1 MKRATTIDEQI
12 ELLRSRGMVIKDEK
26 KAREVLSD
34 IGYFRLGFYCFPFEK
49 SYPRKDNRSHLY
61 REGAL
66 LSDVVDLYYFDT
78 DLRNILLKYLFRIE
92 VNFRTKLVYIVS
104 GIYKDSP
111 TWFADP
117 SVVKRKYAR
126 DFGQKIYNTLFKRQA
141 IIKRHHNDPKHL
153 NDRFAPAWKTI
164 EFMTFGMTMEL
175 FDAIQDL
182 SVRDRIAKEY
192 GLRSGKILSGY
203 IETAKSLRNA
213 CSHGNTL
220 FDFRLAQPINKG
232 PAGRMTTEES
242 SNLVGAV
249 MVIRYLLSKISSH
262 RESEMV
268 DEIKSLLDSGH
279 DNAVIAD
286 LRTKF
291 RSKLQGR

>member
-12 ELLRSRGMVIKDEK
+12 ELLRSRGMVINDEE

-61 REGAL
+61 KDGSL

-117 SVVKRKYAR
+117 SVVKREYAR
-126 DFGQKIYNTLFKRQA
+126 DFDQKIYNTLFKRQA
-141 IIKRHHNDPKHL
+141 IIRRHHNDPKHL

-164 EFMTFGMTMEL
+164 EFMTFGMTIEL
-175 FDAIQDL
+175 FNAIQDL

-192 GLRSGKILSGY
+192 GLSSGKILAGY

-220 FDFRLAQPINKG
+220 FDFQLPKRIVRG
-232 PAGRMTTEES
+232 PAGVMDHDERK
-242 SNLVGAV
+242 NLVGSI
-249 MVIRYLLSKISSH
+249 MVVRYLLSCISSN
-262 RESEMV
+262 RADDLEK
-268 DEIKSLLDSGH
+268 EIKTLLDGVS
-279 DNAVIAD
+279 DQAVIVD
-286 LRTKF
+286 LKTGLLA
-291 RSKLQGR
+291 KL

>member
-61 REGAL
+61 KEGSL

-92 VNFRTKLVYIVS
+92 VNFRTKLVYIIS

-117 SVVKRKYAR
+117 SVVKREYAR
-126 DFGQKIYNTLFKRQA
+126 DFDQKIYNTIFKRQA
-141 IIKRHHNDPKHL
+141 IIRRHHNDPKHL

-164 EFMTFGMTMEL
+164 EFMTFGMTIEL
-175 FDAIQDL
+175 FNAIQDL

-192 GLRSGKILSGY
+192 GLSSGKILAGY

-220 FDFRLAQPINKG
+220 FDFQLPKRIVRG
-232 PAGRMTTEES
+232 PAGVMDHDERK
-242 SNLVGAV
+242 NLVGSI
-249 MVIRYLLSKISSH
+249 MVVRYLLSCISSN
-262 RESEMV
+262 RADDLEK
-268 DEIKSLLDSGH
+268 EINALMDGISDQ
-279 DNAVIAD
+279 AVIFD
-286 LRTKF
+286 LKTGLLA
-291 RSKLQGR
+291 KL

>member
-49 SYPRKDNRSHLY
+49 SYPRKDNRSHFY
-61 REGAL
+61 KNGSL

-104 GIYKDSP
+104 GLYKNSP

-117 SVVKRKYAR
+117 SVVKREYAR
-126 DFGQKIYNTLFKRQA
+126 DFDQKIYNTLFKRQA
-141 IIKRHHNDPKHL
+141 IIRRHHNDPKHL

-164 EFMTFGMTMEL
+164 EFMTFGMTIEL

-192 GLRSGKILSGY
+192 GLSSGKILAGY

-220 FDFRLAQPINKG
+220 FDFQLPKRIVRG
-232 PAGRMTTEES
+232 PAGVMDHDERKS
-242 SNLVGAV
+242 LVGSI
-249 MVIRYLLSKISSH
+249 MVVRYLLSCISSN
-262 RESEMV
+262 RADDLV
-268 DEIKSLLDSGH
+268 QEIKTLLDGVS
-279 DNAVIAD
+279 DQAVIVD
-286 LRTKF
+286 LKTGLLA
-291 RSKLQGR
+291 KL

>member
-12 ELLRSRGMVIKDEK
+12 ELLRSRGMVINDEE

-61 REGAL
+61 KDGSL

-117 SVVKRKYAR
+117 SVVKREYAR
-126 DFGQKIYNTLFKRQA
+126 DFDQKIYNTLFKRQA
-141 IIKRHHNDPKHL
+141 IIRRHHNDPKHL

-164 EFMTFGMTMEL
+164 EFMTFGMTIEL
-175 FDAIQDL
+175 FNAIQDL

-192 GLRSGKILSGY
+192 GLSSGKILAGY

-220 FDFRLAQPINKG
+220 FDFQLPKRIVRG
-232 PAGRMTTEES
+232 PAGVMDHDERK
-242 SNLVGAV
+242 NLVGSI
-249 MVIRYLLSKISSH
+249 MVVRYLLSCISSN
-262 RESEMV
+262 RADDLEK
-268 DEIKSLLDSGH
+268 EINALMDGISDQ
-279 DNAVIAD
+279 AVIVD
-286 LRTKF
+286 LKTGLLA
-291 RSKLQGR
+291 KL

>member
-61 REGAL
+61 KDGSL

-117 SVVKRKYAR
+117 SVVKREYAR
-126 DFGQKIYNTLFKRQA
+126 DFDQKIYNTLFKRQA
-141 IIKRHHNDPKHL
+141 IIRRHHNDPKHL

-164 EFMTFGMTMEL
+164 EFMTFGMTIEL
-175 FDAIQDL
+175 FNAIQDL
-182 SVRDRIAKEY
+182 SVRDKIATEY
-192 GLRSGKILSGY
+192 GLRSGKTLSGY

-220 FDFRLAQPINKG
+220 FDFQLPKRIARG
-232 PAGRMTTEES
+232 PAGLMDHDERK
-242 SNLVGAV
+242 NLVGSI
-249 MVIRYLLSKISSH
+249 MVVKYLLSCISSN
-262 RESEMV
+262 RADDLV
-268 DEIKSLLDSGH
+268 QEIKTLLDGVS
-279 DNAVIAD
+279 DQAVIVD
-286 LRTKF
+286 LKAGLLA
-291 RSKLQGR
+291 KL

>member
-12 ELLRSRGMVIKDEK
+12 ELLRSRGMVINDEE

-49 SYPRKDNRSHLY
+49 SYPRKNNRSHLY
-61 REGAL
+61 KDGSL

-104 GIYKDSP
+104 GFYKDSP

-117 SVVKRKYAR
+117 SVVKREYAR
-126 DFGQKIYNTLFKRQA
+126 DFDQKIYNTLFKRQA
-141 IIKRHHNDPKHL
+141 IIRRHHNDPKHL

-164 EFMTFGMTMEL
+164 EFMTFGMTIEL
-175 FDAIQDL
+175 FNAIQDL

-192 GLRSGKILSGY
+192 GLSSGKILAGY

-220 FDFRLAQPINKG
+220 FDFQLPKRIVRG
-232 PAGRMTTEES
+232 PAGVMDHDERK
-242 SNLVGAV
+242 NLVGSI
-249 MVIRYLLSKISSH
+249 MVVRYLLSCISSN
-262 RESEMV
+262 RADDLEK
-268 DEIKSLLDSGH
+268 EINALMDGISDQ
-279 DNAVIAD
+279 AVIFD
-286 LRTKF
+286 LKTGLLA
-291 RSKLQGR
+291 KL

>member
-12 ELLRSRGMVIKDEK
+12 ELLRSRGMVINDEE

-61 REGAL
+61 KDGSL

-78 DLRNILLKYLFRIE
+78 DLRNILLKYLFRTE

-117 SVVKRKYAR
+117 SVVKREYAR
-126 DFGQKIYNTLFKRQA
+126 DFDQKIYNTLFKRQA
-141 IIKRHHNDPKHL
+141 IIRRHHNDPKHL

-164 EFMTFGMTMEL
+164 EFMTFGMTIEL
-175 FDAIQDL
+175 FNAIQDL

-192 GLRSGKILSGY
+192 GLSSGKILAGY

-220 FDFRLAQPINKG
+220 FDFQLPKRIVRG
-232 PAGRMTTEES
+232 PAGVMDHDERK
-242 SNLVGAV
+242 NLVGSI
-249 MVIRYLLSKISSH
+249 MVVRYLLSCISSN
-262 RESEMV
+262 RADDLEK
-268 DEIKSLLDSGH
+268 EINALMDGISDQ
-279 DNAVIAD
+279 AVIFD
-286 LRTKF
+286 LKTGLLA
-291 RSKLQGR
+291 KL

>member
-12 ELLRSRGMVIKDEK
+12 ELLRSRGMVINDEE

-61 REGAL
+61 KDGSL

-117 SVVKRKYAR
+117 SVVKREYAR
-126 DFGQKIYNTLFKRQA
+126 DFDQKIYNTLFKRQA
-141 IIKRHHNDPKHL
+141 IIRRHHNDPKHL

-164 EFMTFGMTMEL
+164 EFMTFGMTIEL
-175 FDAIQDL
+175 FNAIQDL

-192 GLRSGKILSGY
+192 GLSSGKILAGY

-220 FDFRLAQPINKG
+220 FDFQLPKRIVRG
-232 PAGRMTTEES
+232 PAGVMDHDERK
-242 SNLVGAV
+242 NLVGSI
-249 MVIRYLLSKISSH
+249 MVVRYLLSCISSN
-262 RESEMV
+262 RADDLEK
-268 DEIKSLLDSGH
+268 EINALMDGISDQ
-279 DNAVIAD
+279 AVIFD
-286 LRTKF
+286 LKTGLLA
-291 RSKLQGR
+291 KL

>member
-61 REGAL
+61 KDGSL
-66 LSDVVDLYYFDT
+66 LSDVVDLYYFDI

-117 SVVKRKYAR
+117 SVVKREYAR
-126 DFGQKIYNTLFKRQA
+126 DFDQIIYNTIFKRQA
-141 IIKRHHNDPKHL
+141 IIRHHHNDPKHL

-164 EFMTFGMTMEL
+164 EFMTFGMTIEL
-175 FDAIQDL
+175 FNAIQDL
-182 SVRDRIAKEY
+182 SVRDKIATEY
-192 GLRSGKILSGY
+192 GLRSGKTLSGY

-220 FDFRLAQPINKG
+220 FDFQLPKRIVRG
-232 PAGRMTTEES
+232 PAGLMDHDERK
-242 SNLVGAV
+242 NLVGSI
-249 MVIRYLLSKISSH
+249 MVVRYLLSCISSN
-262 RESEMV
+262 RADDLV
-268 DEIKSLLDSGH
+268 QEIKTLLDGVS
-279 DNAVIAD
+279 DQAVIVD
-286 LRTKF
+286 LKTGLLA
-291 RSKLQGR
+291 KL